1 MLGALGIVAILAA
14 QPSVAV
20 RSPYLDAVRRYG
32 PGMEREAIEALRAI
46 RLRDADQVL
55 AELDDK
61 ICAAVGME
69 GYTDPTHPRA
79 PIFYC
84 SPRQIAALSRE
95 AQKKLAAT
103 WRRLYP
109 RAVALHVEALAACD
123 PARDGATMRLHLTVL
138 LRLVVRID
146 ELARENRD
154 IPEAFARV
162 ATQGRHLTLWALQY
176 LRDLDGLAAA
186 VEAFEAAKVRNLRSV
201 SGVEPNRDVDVRLA
215 RGALEELRAV
225 PDAVAESAR
234 ARQPSETPA
243 RDDVFAREERR
254 RIEIAARVYE
264 TLLVDDPAVLEAHLR
279 LARLELGLGL
289 AERAEAHL
297 VRVANLKPDA
307 RQAYLAALFLA
318 DVYER
323 QGRIADAIA
332 AYGVAQQN
340 WPGAQTPGIGIA
352 RLRALAGTHDGARA
366 ALTVLHLERAPD
378 APPRSDPWMGYI
390 GAQAWRLPSGIAALQ
405 ASFEAEP

>member
-1 MLGALGIVAILAA
+1 MLATLGIVVVLAA

-32 PGMEREAIEALRAI
+32 PGTEREAIAALQAL
-46 RLRDADQVL
+46 RLRDADQVF

-61 ICAAVGME
+61 ICAAVGMQ
-69 GYTDPTHPRA
+69 GYSDPTRA
-79 PIFYC
+79 NARVLHCLP
-84 SPRQIAALSRE
+84 QQLAQASRE
-95 AQKKLAAT
+95 SQQRLAAT

-109 RAVALHVEALAACD
+109 RALALHVEALAACD
-123 PARDGATMRLHLTVL
+123 PTADFAAMRLHLTVL
-138 LRLVVRID
+138 LRLVVRI
-146 ELARENRD
+146 EQLAHENRD
-154 IPEAFARV
+154 IPPEFARI
-162 ATQGRHLTLWALQY
+162 ATQGRHLTLWVLQY
-176 LRDLDGLAAA
+176 LRDLNGLAAA
-186 VEAFEAAKVRNLRSV
+186 VETFEALKRPALRSL
-201 SGVEPNRDVDVRLA
+201 SGAEPIRDVDVRLA

-225 PDAVAESAR
+225 PDAVAQSAR
-234 ARQPSETPA
+234 AHALSDAFA
-243 RDDVFAREERR
+243 RDHTIAQEDRR
-254 RIEIAARVYE
+254 LVAIAAHVYE
-264 TLLVDDPAVLEAHLR
+264 ALLVDDPAVLEAHLR
-279 LARLELGLGL
+279 LARLELRLGR

-297 VRVANLKPDA
+297 VRVANLEPDA

-340 WPGAQTPGIGIA
+340 WPGAQTPGVGLA
-352 RLRALAGTHDGARA
+352 RLRALSGAHDEARA
-366 ALTVLHLERAPD
+366 ALAGLHLERPAD
-378 APPRSDPWMGYI
+378 APERSDPWMGYI